1 MIGVMVFSL
10 FSQQF
15 DIAFCTYHSNFI
27 VRTTVYYARKHRAKL
42 YIVNTHEL

>member
-27 VRTTVYYARKHRAKL
+27 IRATVYYTRKHNAKL
-42 YIVNTHEL
+42 YILNTHEL